1 MTVRASRRLVA
12 ATAAAL
18 LLAAAAC
25 SDDDDG
31 GAPATADD
39 AASVDDAGAGDG
51 AAEDDDQDAPIG
63 IAEDG
68 TLDLPEGED
77 GRIFGVDDEGLARS
91 MKAGTGADR
100 VEVDGS
106 TFRLIFDEGSV
117 DSVSVTIN
125 CIAMQSVKGDDD
137 SVVLVYPDG
146 EVACDDH

>member
-39 AASVDDAGAGDG
+39 AASVDDAGAGDD
-51 AAEDDDQDAPIG
+51 AAEDDDQDVPIG